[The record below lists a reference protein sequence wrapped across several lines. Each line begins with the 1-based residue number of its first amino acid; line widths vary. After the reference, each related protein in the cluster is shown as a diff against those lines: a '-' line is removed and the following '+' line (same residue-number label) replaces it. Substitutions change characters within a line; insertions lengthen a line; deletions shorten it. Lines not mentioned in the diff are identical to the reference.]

1 MDKTNF
7 LLLMIVILL
16 SSIGLIMVYSASSAY
31 ARDKYG
37 SSYFFFHK
45 QLIWL
50 LIGSIGLIFTY
61 HFPYSKWKFA
71 SKPLML
77 FSIFLLLLSISPLG
91 YQAGGAK
98 RWIKIGGFLFQ
109 PSEVSKL
116 FFVIY
121 VSDFLSRKKVK
132 VKSFFKGLCPPLF
145 ILLVLVILLL
155 IQPDFGTATLIT
167 ALTLILFFIGGGSL
181 VYIFSMF
188 FLSLP
193 MVYYLIFKVDY
204 RKERVIA
211 FLNPYKDPKGTG
223 FQLIQS
229 IIAIGSGKIFG
240 KGFGASRQKLFFL
253 PSSYND
259 FIFSIIAEE
268 LGFLGATTII
278 LLYIVFVILGFRI
291 VLKAKEAKDDFA
303 VLLALGIILLISLQA
318 FINMGVSTGILPTKG
333 LCLPFISYGGSSL
346 VVNLT
351 SIGILL
357 NIGKNKNIEE
367 RVLT

>member
-7 LLLMIVILL
+7 MLLTIVVLL

-31 ARDKYG
+31 ARDTYG
-37 SSYFFFHK
+37 SSYYFFYK

-50 LIGSIGLIFTY
+50 LIGIIGLVFTY
-61 HFPYSKWKFA
+61 HFPYSNWKFI
-71 SKPLML
+71 SKPLIL
-77 FSIFLLLLSISPLG
+77 SAIFLLLLSISPLG
-91 YQAGGAK
+91 HHAGGAQ

-121 VSDFLSRKKVK
+121 ISDFLSRKKVK
-132 VKSFFKGLCPPLF
+132 VKSFLKGLCPPLF
-145 ILLVLVILLL
+145 ILSVLVILL
-155 IQPDFGTATLIT
+155 IMQPDVGTA
-167 ALTLILFFIGGGSL
+167 ALVTIITLILFFVGGGNL
-181 VYIFSMF
+181 IYIFSLF
-188 FLSLP
+188 FFSLP
-193 MVYYLIFKVDY
+193 VVYYLIFRGGY
-204 RKERVIA
+204 RKERIIT
-211 FLNPYKDPKGTG
+211 FLNPYKDPQGAG

-229 IIAIGSGKIFG
+229 IIAIGSGRIFG

-278 LLYIVFVILGFRI
+278 LLYVVFVVLSFRI

-303 VLLALGIILLISLQA
+303 VFLALGIILLIAFQA
-318 FINMGVSTGILPTKG
+318 FINIGVSTGILPTKG
-333 LCLPFISYGGSSL
+333 LCLPFVSYGGSSL

-357 NIGKNKNIEE
+357 NIGKTKNMEE
-367 RVLT
+367 RMLT